1 MAPLL
6 HRAKAMDRAACHTIC
21 LTMVALAAAVPS
33 GWTTRSA
40 ADDHPIRQFLAQDD
54 RTPPY
59 TAERWLEAETGG
71 RTGWILAVTTYS
83 PQTGFKYDVTSEGGS
98 GFIRS
103 RVLRAV
109 LDGERDVFAKGQTA
123 RSSIALDNYQFK
135 PGDVTADGLAT
146 VELTP
151 LRREHVLVAGTM
163 TLRAPDGDLVCLQ
176 GRLARSPSFWM
187 KTVDIERHY
196 ARIGG
201 TVLPVSL
208 ESKAQLRPFGSA
220 ALRMTYRYLE
230 VNGRALE

>member
-1 MAPLL
+1 
-6 HRAKAMDRAACHTIC
+6 
-21 LTMVALAAAVPS
+21 MVAVAAAMPS
-33 GWTTRSA
+33 GWTTPPVGN
-40 ADDHPIRQFLAQDD
+40 DHPIRQFLAQDD
-54 RTPPY
+54 ATPPY
-59 TAERWLEAETGG
+59 TAERWLEAETGS
-71 RTGWILAVTTYS
+71 RTGWILAITTYS
-83 PQTGFKYDVTSEGGS
+83 PQKGFTYDVTAEGGS

-109 LDGERDVFAKGQTA
+109 LDGERDVIAKGQSS

-135 PGDVTADGLAT
+135 PGDINADGLAT

-163 TLRAPDGDLVCLQ
+163 TLRARDGDLVCLQ

-187 KTVDIERHY
+187 KTVDIVRHY
-196 ARIGG
+196 ERIGG
-201 TVLPVSL
+201 TIMPVSL
-208 ESKAQLRPFGSA
+208 ESKAQLRPFGTA